1 MYDTILFD
9 LDGTIIN
16 SEEGI
21 VNSAMYTL
29 SKFGITNE
37 NASSLRRFIGPHL
50 HKSFSMFRGFSEEK
64 AALAVDIYRE
74 YYAEKG
80 IFECFVYD
88 GMQELFRKLKRDGK
102 TLIVATS
109 KYELFAKKI
118 IDRLGFS
125 QYFDLVIGS
134 NKDGSRSEKSEIIR
148 DALAIANISDLSS
161 AVMVGDRMHDI
172 IGASKVGI
180 SSVGVL
186 YGFGT
191 LFELTESG
199 ASRITKNADEIY
211 RIITEQNK
219 KHAPG
224 ACFFVLSYKTRHN
237 GLLAFGKTVF
247 LFSKS
252 NALY

>member
-37 NASSLRRFIGPHL
+37 NASSLRRFIGPPL
-50 HKSFSMFRGFSEEK
+50 HRSFQMFWGFSPEK

-80 IFECFVYD
+80 IFECSVYD
-88 GMQELFRKLKRDGK
+88 GMKELFQKLKRDGK

-118 IDRLGFS
+118 IERLGFS
-125 QYFDLVIGS
+125 EYFDFIVGS
-134 NKDGSRSEKSEIIR
+134 NKDGSRSDKAEIIR
-148 DALAIANISDLSS
+148 YALDIANVTDKSL
-161 AVMVGDRMHDI
+161 AVMVGDRKHDI
-172 IGASKVGI
+172 VGAVKEGI

-199 ASRITKNADEIY
+199 ASHIAKNADEIY
-211 RIITEQNK
+211 RIITE
-219 KHAPG
+219 
-224 ACFFVLSYKTRHN
+224 
-237 GLLAFGKTVF
+237 
-247 LFSKS
+247 
-252 NALY
+252 